1 MGTLLFEG
9 THESRI
15 MTHLNFLSFFRTPPV
30 SYDVHIPFTQGHL
43 YIHHVRS
50 FVGQIL
56 SLSLSHVYLYLSF
69 VQEHDQL
76 NLLSY
81 ASVRE
86 KINAVEAQVLVGTL
100 FLSKSLLEAAE
111 VCEVWNLNPLTLP
124 FLWLSPCRTEC

>member
-1 MGTLLFEG
+1 MMYIFHSPRGTCTFI
-9 THESRI
+9 TYVAS
-15 MTHLNFLSFFRTPPV
+15 S
-30 SYDVHIPFTQGHL
+30 
-43 YIHHVRS
+43 VR
-50 FVGQIL
+50 F